1 MFLQDSRVTLDHYIN
16 LIYKDVY
23 ARYLISKGVGVE
35 WKGFYADVGVTN
47 EFDTQ

>member
-1 MFLQDSRVTLDHYIN
+1 VFLQDSRVTLDHYIN

-23 ARYLISKGVGVE
+23 ARYLINKGVGVE